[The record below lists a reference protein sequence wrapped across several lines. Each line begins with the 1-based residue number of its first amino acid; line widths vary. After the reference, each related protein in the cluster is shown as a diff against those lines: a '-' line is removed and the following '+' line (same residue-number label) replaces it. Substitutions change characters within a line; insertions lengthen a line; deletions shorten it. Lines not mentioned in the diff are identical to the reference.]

1 MSVLANRY
9 FYLRSQVCVDDL
21 ENSRSLSLDM
31 NEYLGTE
38 IIFAF
43 RDIKLIWNKK
53 LVYILVKEMCDLL
66 SLSFSKKHEKSVAQ
80 PE

>member
-1 MSVLANRY
+1 
-9 FYLRSQVCVDDL
+9 
-21 ENSRSLSLDM
+21 M

-53 LVYILVKEMCDLL
+53 LVYILVKKMCDLL
-66 SLSFSKKHEKSVAQ
+66 SLSFSKKHEKSALLS
-80 PE
+80 PSSLETHKKKTE